1 MKFFNNFT
9 LLSCV
14 VISLLTMQM
23 AVAQS
28 SYDVSIDSLHQLPE
42 VVVSEKYSDNEVRST
57 SPMQILSQQSIEN
70 LNALQVSDAV
80 KHFSGVNVKDYGG
93 IGGLKTVSVRSLGAN
108 HTAVGY
114 NGITVSDVQTGQID
128 ISRFSLDNVNMISLN
143 NGQNDQIF
151 QPARSFS
158 SASFLNIVTHVPD
171 FVNGKNVSGKASI
184 KTGSFGL
191 FNPSI
196 ITNYR
201 INDKLSSAISAEWT
215 TANGQYPYILH
226 YGTAGKDSTSL
237 EHRQNTDVK
246 NLRLEGALFGD
257 FSDSSN
263 GNIRFY
269 YYGSERGL
277 PGATIYYNTDNFSK
291 QRLWDK
297 TFFTQAHYENRISE
311 KWSVQGNAKYNY
323 GYVRYLDP
331 TFLNSEGQL
340 ENIYK
345 QHELYGSVSALYRA
359 FENMSFSLAS
369 DVTHHTISANLRNF
383 ANPTRLTSQSVLA
396 AKYVNNRFLSIASLL
411 YTHTFESVEMGD
423 AALNKSRFSPY
434 VSFSIKPFEDID
446 LRVRAFYK
454 NVFRLPT
461 FNDLYYSIVGTRSL
475 KPEDTNQFNLGITY
489 STSFEEWMPLLK
501 FTADG
506 YHNKVN
512 NKIIAVPNKNMF
524 EWSMI
529 NYGEVQ
535 IDGLD
540 LSVESAFILPNN
552 WNLMLSGAYT
562 YQKALNMSDP
572 QSSIYRHQIPYTP
585 RLSGSGRALLELPW
599 FNVGYSLIWSGAR
612 YVSSQNTVE
621 NRLNGYADHSVS
633 ASKSILT
640 KTGKLTLNIEALN
653 LSDKNYQIVRNYP
666 MPGRSYRA
674 TLSFNF

>member
-1 MKFFNNFT
+1 MKFFNNLT
-9 LLSCV
+9 LLFLV
-14 VISLLTMQM
+14 VIFMTTQQ
-23 AVAQS
+23 VFAQS
-28 SYDVSIDSLHQLPE
+28 TFDVSIDSLHQLPE
-42 VVVSEKYSDNEVRST
+42 VVVSEKHSDSEVRST
-57 SPMQILSQQSIEN
+57 TPMQILSEQSIEN

-158 SASFLNIVTHVPD
+158 SSSFLNIVTKVPD
-171 FVNGKNVSGKASI
+171 FDNDKDLSGKASF

-191 FNPSI
+191 LNPSLVV
-196 ITNYR
+196 NFR
-201 INDKLSSAISAEWT
+201 INNKLSSALSAELT
-215 TANGQYPYILH
+215 SANGQYPYILH

-237 EHRQNTDVK
+237 EQRQNTDVK
-246 NLRLEGALFGD
+246 NLRLEGVLFGN

-297 TFFTQAHYENRISE
+297 TFFTQAHYEKRISG

-331 TFLNSEGQL
+331 TFLSAEGRL

-345 QHELYGSVSALYRA
+345 QNELYGSFSALYRA
-359 FENMSFSLAS
+359 FENMSFSLAT
-369 DVTHHTISANLRNF
+369 DVTHHTMSANLRNF
-383 ANPTRLTSQSVLA
+383 ANPTRLTTQSALS
-396 AKYVNNRFLSIASLL
+396 AKYVNNRILSIASLL
-411 YTHTFESVEMGD
+411 YTHTFESVEIED
-423 AALNKSRFSPY
+423 AAPNKSRFSPY
-434 VSFSIKPFEDID
+434 LSLSIQPFEDFD
-446 LRVRAFYK
+446 LRIRAFYK
-454 NVFRLPT
+454 NIFRLPT

-475 KPEDTNQFNLGITY
+475 KPEDANQFNLGITY
-489 STSFEEWMPLLK
+489 STAFGAWLPLFK
-501 FTADG
+501 FTADV
-506 YHNKVN
+506 YHNNVS

-529 NYGEVQ
+529 NYGEVK

-540 LSVESAFILPNN
+540 VSVESAFKLPNN
-552 WNLMLSGAYT
+552 WNLMLSSAYT
-562 YQKALNMSDP
+562 YQKALNISDR
-572 QSSIYRHQIPYTP
+572 QSSIYGHQIPYTP
-585 RLSGSGRALLELPW
+585 RLSGSGRALIEMPW

-612 YVSSQNTVE
+612 YVSSQNIVE
-621 NRLNGYADHSVS
+621 NRLDGYFDHSISV
-633 ASKSILT
+633 SKSILT
-640 KTGKLTLNIEALN
+640 KIGKLAFNIEAIN
-653 LSDKNYQIVRNYP
+653 LSNNNYQIVQNYP
-666 MPGRSYRA
+666 MPGRSYRT